1 MGDKSIMTARQNISE
16 FQKAE
21 IIGMRSRY
29 SHAEIARALGI
40 SVGSVKSIIH
50 RYSQPIGISHAD
62 LIQPLDPLDIPA
74 SLCREIAVP
83 MAPEKITGIPEI
95 DAVLNLRRLIETG
108 SETAISQAL
117 ELGAA
122 LVASKDK
129 QKEIERRYMQHL
141 QATGGNAFI
150 VALSSLGFADLP
162 GLVSVVRRKR
172 AAMAESLRYFADINA
187 AIATQPAEQRM
198 IDILADVGRDGKYG
212 DWSDEAMDRA
222 FRRHPDIIP
231 PSLTAVMA
239 EVAFWARLY
248 ELRRP
253 FFDCYDE
260 LPEVQARGTWLYSL
274 LATIPP
280 RSRAEALA
288 VVDWLESRDLG
299 HTLEHAIMRNL
310 IR

>member
-1 MGDKSIMTARQNISE
+1 MTARQNISE

-29 SHAEIARALGI
+29 SHAEIARALNI

-50 RYSQPIGISHAD
+50 RHSQPIGINHAD

-83 MAPEKITGIPEI
+83 MAPEVITGIPEV
-95 DAVLNLRRLIETG
+95 DAVINLRRLIETG
-108 SETAISQAL
+108 GEIAISQAL

-122 LVASKDK
+122 LIASKDR

-141 QATGGNAFI
+141 QATGGNPLI
-150 VALSSLGFADLP
+150 VAFSSIGFADLP
-162 GLVSVVRRKR
+162 GLVSVTRRKR
-172 AAMAESLRYFADINA
+172 AEMAESLRYFADANA
-187 AIATQPAEQRM
+187 AIATLPAEQRM
-198 IDILADVGRDGKYG
+198 IDILADVGRDGQYG
-212 DWSDEAMDRA
+212 DWSDATLDSA
-222 FRRHPDIIP
+222 FRRHPDIVP

-248 ELRRP
+248 ELRKP
-253 FFDCYDE
+253 FFGVYDE
-260 LPEVQARGTWLYSL
+260 IPEVQARGAWLYNL

-280 RSRAEALA
+280 RSRAEALV

-299 HTLEHAIMRNL
+299 HKLEHAIMRNL